1 MPEKPLHRW
10 QVDARADEARR
21 EGVPALDQPTFYIER
36 YDAVSRAKR
45 PWLLRWRIALFSF
58 MSRNSAHAVD
68 RFRIPSQE
76 LVEIG
81 RRIEL

>member
-1 MPEKPLHRW
+1 LP
-10 QVDARADEARR
+10 RR
-21 EGVPALDQPTFYIER
+21 ERPTYYVER
-36 YDAVSRAKR
+36 IDVVSRAKR
-45 PWLLRWRIALFSF
+45 PIVSRSKVALFAF

-68 RFRIPSQE
+68 RFKIPTNE